1 MKSRDREM
9 GIQSIDRVSPSD
21 LTITSPVGDYIRP
34 ESLHVNAMYSI
45 INGIDGCGG
54 SALNPRTA
62 VLYSCCCA
70 RKFIWVSPGETH
82 PIGIE

>member
-9 GIQSIDRVSPSD
+9 GLQSIDQVSPSD

-45 INGIDGCGG
+45 INGIGG
-54 SALNPRTA
+54 GQCLESQDSCVIFMLLCQEVYLGQPR
-62 VLYSCCCA
+62 
-70 RKFIWVSPGETH
+70 
-82 PIGIE
+82 